1 MSKFVPEKT
10 LEVART
16 VTYPLDIKEEFSETR
31 RMGNIGMTIFYD
43 VLDAALVGW
52 YQPFLP
58 ILDRSIEWM
67 RYGIS
72 VNEGVGKDYR
82 EMPLFTQIGLH
93 EALALALWFRDGIDQ
108 PELWRQ
114 TLQLHQQMQNECLGE
129 IYGKKDISGLQV
141 NDYMRRCLQAEA
153 YEEGIIGYRHYCG
166 DSIPTG
172 RNLHASERKLGYAYC
187 LHYAEGR
194 YSADELQ
201 HAAKILLNRRMD
213 DEWLDR
219 GRPDD
224 ALLWLKTVYWNRQ
237 ADAPNP
243 RQIWMKAYDHL
254 PGVEPLSEE
263 VIQASL
269 ASIGEGN

>member
-10 LEVART
+10 LEVVRT

-31 RMGNIGMTIFYD
+31 RMGNVGMTIFYD

-52 YQPFLP
+52 YQSFLP

-72 VNEGVGKDYR
+72 VNEGVGKDHR
-82 EMPLFTQIGLH
+82 KMPLFTQIGLH
-93 EALALALWFRDGIDQ
+93 EALALALWFRDGVDQ
-108 PELWRQ
+108 LELWRQ
-114 TLQLHQQMQNECLGE
+114 TLQLHQQMQNECLE
-129 IYGKKDISGLQV
+129 DIYHKPQIKTAQV
-141 NDYMRRCLQAEA
+141 DDYMRRCLQAEA

-187 LHYAEGR
+187 LHYTEGR

-219 GRPDD
+219 GRPNE

-237 ADAPNP
+237 TDAPNP
-243 RQIWMKAYDHL
+243 RQVWMKAYDHL

-269 ASIGEGN
+269 ASLGDGN

>member
-1 MSKFVPEKT
+1 MTIRVPPIKRLESILEFSYLYDKNKKFSPEK
-10 LEVART
+10 
-16 VTYPLDIKEEFSETR
+16 P
-31 RMGNIGMTIFYD
+31 MGNIGMSTFES
-43 VLDAALVGW
+43 VLNASLVGW
-52 YQPFLP
+52 YQPYLP
-58 ILDRSIEWM
+58 ILERSIEWM
-67 RYGIS
+67 CYGIS
-72 VNEGVGKDYR
+72 VNEGGTGANQ
-82 EMPLFTQIGLH
+82 LFRQICLH
-93 EALALALWFRDGIDQ
+93 ENLALALWFRDGIDQ
-108 PELWRQ
+108 PELWQQ
-114 TLQLHQQMQNECLGE
+114 TLKLHEQSLAEYQDGAG
-129 IYGKKDISGLQV
+129 IYGKGAVKTIQV

-201 HAAKILLNRRMD
+201 HAAKILLSRRMD

-219 GRPDD
+219 GRPYE

-243 RQIWMKAYDHL
+243 RQVWMKAYDHL

-269 ASIGEGN
+269 ASLGGGN

>member
-1 MSKFVPEKT
+1 
-10 LEVART
+10 
-16 VTYPLDIKEEFSETR
+16 
-31 RMGNIGMTIFYD
+31 
-43 VLDAALVGW
+43 
-52 YQPFLP
+52 
-58 ILDRSIEWM
+58 M

-114 TLQLHQQMQNECLGE
+114 TLQLHQQMQNECLE
-129 IYGKKDISGLQV
+129 DIYHKPQIKTAQV
-141 NDYMRRCLQAEA
+141 DDYMRRCLQAEA
-153 YEEGIIGYRHYCG
+153 YEEGIAGYRHYCG
-166 DSIPTG
+166 NRTLTG
-172 RNLHASERKLGYAYC
+172 RNLHTSERNLGYAYC

-194 YSADELQ
+194 YSTDELQ
-201 HAAKILLNRRMD
+201 HAAKILLTRCMD
-213 DEWLDR
+213 DEWLSYGQPYR
-219 GRPDD
+219 

-243 RQIWMKAYDHL
+243 RQVWMKAYNHL

-269 ASIGEGN
+269 ASLGDDN

>member
-10 LEVART
+10 LEVVRT

-31 RMGNIGMTIFYD
+31 RMGNVGMTIFYD

-52 YQPFLP
+52 YQSFLP

-72 VNEGVGKDYR
+72 VNEGVGKDHR
-82 EMPLFTQIGLH
+82 KMPLFTQIGLH

-114 TLQLHQQMQNECLGE
+114 TLQLHQQMQNECLGD
-129 IYGKKDISGLQV
+129 IYPKPQIKTAQV
-141 NDYMRRCLQAEA
+141 ADYMCRCLQAEA

-166 DSIPTG
+166 NSIPTS
-172 RNLHASERKLGYAYC
+172 RNLHTSERNLGYAYC

-201 HAAKILLNRRMD
+201 HAAKILLTRRMD
-213 DEWLDR
+213 DEWLSR

-224 ALLWLKTVYWNRQ
+224 ALLWLKTIYWNRQ

-243 RQIWMKAYDHL
+243 RQVWMKAYDHL

-269 ASIGEGN
+269 ASLG

>member
-1 MSKFVPEKT
+1 
-10 LEVART
+10 
-16 VTYPLDIKEEFSETR
+16 
-31 RMGNIGMTIFYD
+31 MGNIGMTIFYD

-72 VNEGVGKDYR
+72 VNEGVGKDHR
-82 EMPLFTQIGLH
+82 EMPLFTQLRLH
-93 EALALALWFRDGIDQ
+93 EALALALWFRDGVDQ

-114 TLQLHQQMQNECLGE
+114 TLQLHQQMQNECLGD
-129 IYGKKDISGLQV
+129 IYHKPQIKTAQV
-141 NDYMRRCLQAEA
+141 ADYMRRCLQAEA

-166 DSIPTG
+166 DSMPTS
-172 RNLHASERKLGYAYC
+172 RNLHTSERNLDYAYC

-213 DEWLDR
+213 DEWLSR
-219 GRPDD
+219 GRPYE

-243 RQIWMKAYDHL
+243 RQVWMKAYDHL

-263 VIQASL
+263 VIRASL
-269 ASIGEGN
+269 ASLGEGN

>member
-31 RMGNIGMTIFYD
+31 RMRNIGMSIFYD

-72 VNEGVGKDYR
+72 VNEGVGKDHR
-82 EMPLFTQIGLH
+82 EMPLFTQLRLH

-114 TLQLHQQMQNECLGE
+114 TLQLHQQMQNECLE
-129 IYGKKDISGLQV
+129 DIYPKPQIKTAQV
-141 NDYMRRCLQAEA
+141 ADYMCRCLQAEA

-166 DSIPTG
+166 DSMPTS
-172 RNLHASERKLGYAYC
+172 RNLHTSERNLGYAYC

-201 HAAKILLNRRMD
+201 HAAKILLTRRMD
-213 DEWLDR
+213 DEWLSR
-219 GRPDD
+219 GRPNE

-269 ASIGEGN
+269 VSLGEGN

>member
-1 MSKFVPEKT
+1 MPKYSPT
-10 LEVART
+10 LRLETITSFIYSYELNQQV
-16 VTYPLDIKEEFSETR
+16 SEADPI
-31 RMGNIGMTIFYD
+31 GNFGQSSFIS
-43 VLDAALVGW
+43 VLYASLVGW

-82 EMPLFTQIGLH
+82 EIPLFTQIGLH
-93 EALALALWFRDGIDQ
+93 EALALALWFRDGVDQ
-108 PELWRQ
+108 PEWWQQ

-201 HAAKILLNRRMD
+201 HAAKILLSRRMD

-219 GRPDD
+219 GRPYE

-243 RQIWMKAYDHL
+243 RQVWMKAYDHL

-269 ASIGEGN
+269 ASLGDGN

>member
-1 MSKFVPEKT
+1 MSKFIPERT

-31 RMGNIGMTIFYD
+31 RMGNIGMSIFYD

-72 VNEGVGKDYR
+72 VNEGVGKDHR
-82 EMPLFTQIGLH
+82 EMPLFTQLRLH

-114 TLQLHQQMQNECLGE
+114 TLQLHQQMQNECLE
-129 IYGKKDISGLQV
+129 DIYPKPQIKTAQV
-141 NDYMRRCLQAEA
+141 ADYMRRCLQAEA

-166 DSIPTG
+166 DSMPTS
-172 RNLHASERKLGYAYC
+172 RNLHTSERNLGYAYC

-201 HAAKILLNRRMD
+201 HAAKILLTRRMD

-219 GRPDD
+219 GRPYE

-243 RQIWMKAYDHL
+243 RQVWMKAYDHL

-269 ASIGEGN
+269 ASLG

>member
-1 MSKFVPEKT
+1 MPKYSPSSE
-10 LEVART
+10 LET
-16 VTYPLDIKEEFSETR
+16 ITSFTYSYELNQQVSEADPI
-31 RMGNIGMTIFYD
+31 GNIGRSSFIS
-43 VLDAALVGW
+43 VLYASLVGW

-72 VNEGVGKDYR
+72 VNEGVGKDYL

-93 EALALALWFRDGIDQ
+93 EALALALWFRNGIDQ

-114 TLQLHQQMQNECLGE
+114 TLQLHQQMQNECLE
-129 IYGKKDISGLQV
+129 DIYPKPQIKTAQV
-141 NDYMRRCLQAEA
+141 ADYMCRCLQAEA

-166 DSIPTG
+166 DSMPTS
-172 RNLHASERKLGYAYC
+172 RNLHTSERNLGYAYC

-201 HAAKILLNRRMD
+201 HAAKILLTRRMD
-213 DEWLDR
+213 DEWLSR
-219 GRPDD
+219 GRPNE

-243 RQIWMKAYDHL
+243 RQIWMKAMTIC
-254 PGVEPLSEE
+254 PVSSP
-263 VIQASL
+263 
-269 ASIGEGN
+269 